1 MAYKGLQYLPSG
13 SLHKN
18 VAIYAL
24 NYLEYNW
31 KLIFRTLKD
40 SITEFITVSSA
51 TIVVYSKVLLLNLEI
66 MEPENIP
73 LF

>member
-40 SITEFITVSSA
+40 SIQNS
-51 TIVVYSKVLLLNLEI
+51 LQ
-66 MEPENIP
+66 
-73 LF
+73 

>member
-1 MAYKGLQYLPSG
+1 MSNYARGYMAYKGLQYLPSG

-40 SITEFITVSSA
+40 SMQNS
-51 TIVVYSKVLLLNLEI
+51 LQ
-66 MEPENIP
+66 
-73 LF
+73 